1 MPKSP
6 RKQTPALLLA
16 LVACAAVLSGCGQA
30 AAGSGDP
37 NLGSREIRVVT
48 TTGMVTDVVE
58 NVGGDRVDVD
68 GLMGPGVDPHLY
80 KATEGD
86 VIRLA
91 DADVVFYNG
100 LHLEAKL
107 AEVFERM
114 GGGARTVAVT
124 DGIPRGRLIASA
136 AFGSAYDPHV
146 WFDVRLWMEAA
157 REVRAALTAL
167 DPAHTDAYRANT
179 ERYLAELAELD
190 RYVRGR
196 AAEVPRERRVII
208 TAHDAFNYFGRA
220 YGFEVRGLQGISTV
234 TEAGTGDVQDLA
246 EFIVERRIPSI
257 FVESSVSPRMIQAVE
272 EAVRARG
279 LDVGIGGSLFSD
291 AMGDPGTR
299 EGTYV
304 GMVRHNVD
312 SIVEGLMREVAVG

>member
-1 MPKSP
+1 MTKLV
-6 RKQTPALLLA
+6 RKQTLLPLLGLIAGALA
-16 LVACAAVLSGCGQA
+16 SAGCGSQA
-30 AAGSGDP
+30 VGSVDP
-37 NLGSREIRVVT
+37 NVGGRELRVVT
-48 TTGMVTDVVE
+48 TTGMVTDIVE
-58 NVGGDRVDVD
+58 GIGGRRVEVE

-114 GGGARTVAVT
+114 GDSTRTVAVT
-124 DGIPRGRLIASA
+124 DGIPRGELIASA
-136 AFGSAYDPHV
+136 AFGATYDPHV

-157 REVRAALTAL
+157 QEARDALVEL
-167 DPAHTDAYRANT
+167 DPSHAATYRANAS
-179 ERYLAELAELD
+179 RYLSDLAKLD
-190 RYVRGR
+190 RYVHQRTE
-196 AAEVPRERRVII
+196 EVPRERRAII

-246 EFIVERRIPSI
+246 DFIAERRIPSI
-257 FVESSVSPRMIQAVE
+257 FVESSVSPRMIQAVQ

-279 LDVGIGGSLFSD
+279 FDVAIGGSLFSD
-291 AMGDPGTR
+291 AMGDPGTP

-312 SIVEGLMREVAVG
+312 TIVEGLTREVEGG

>member
-1 MPKSP
+1 MS
-6 RKQTPALLLA
+6 RLLA
-16 LVACAAVLSGCGQA
+16 LAAAALVLAGCGQA
-30 AAGSGDP
+30 VVGGVDPDLGD
-37 NLGSREIRVVT
+37 REIRVVA

-58 NVGGDRVDVD
+58 HVGGGRVQVE

-80 KATEGD
+80 RATEGD

-91 DADVVFYNG
+91 DADVIFYNG

-114 GGGARTVAVT
+114 GGGVRTVAVT
-124 DGIPRGRLIASA
+124 DGIPRARLIASA

-146 WFDVRLWMEAA
+146 WFDVRLWISAA
-157 REVRAALTAL
+157 REARETLAAL
-167 DPAHTDAYRANT
+167 DPAHAATYRANA
-179 ERYLAELAELD
+179 ERYLADLAELE
-190 RYVRGR
+190 RYVRSR
-196 AAEVPRERRVII
+196 VAQVPRERRVII

-246 EFIVERRIPSI
+246 DFIVERRTPSI

-272 EAVRARG
+272 EAVRSRG
-279 LDVGIGGSLFSD
+279 FDVGIGGSLFSD
-291 AMGDPGTR
+291 AMGDPDTP

-312 SIVEGLMREVAVG
+312 TIVEGLTRGVADV